1 MKYVNIYSYP
11 RLTSRKHW
19 TTFRSIWAS
28 IERSSSFCRWIFRY
42 RVNCDHFFTK
52 PLRSNAKSN
61 SSLRFFP
68 FSTDHPWRKRK
79 LAVKQ
84 ALPFR
89 PLTLSYFSLRVGR
102 RVYSYFLFV
111 SCPGLL
117 FKLSV
122 DISPWKRWLQT
133 RSEQLWWGG
142 GGREHESQ
150 FRACSLCILIDAAS
164 ERDKWFSWL
173 DAFHGV
179 KLFQD
184 PKRWEPCFLLIYWY
198 DKMIFRPYRCVHL
211 WQDFLK
217 WNEYNFLRYQLFTSR
232 HNE

>member
-1 MKYVNIYSYP
+1 MDLS
-11 RLTSRKHW
+11 LSSQL
-19 TTFRSIWAS
+19 RSLFHETPSFQREIEFLPSFLS
-28 IERSSSFCRWIFRY
+28 IFDRSS
-42 RVNCDHFFTK
+42 
-52 PLRSNAKSN
+52 L
-61 SSLRFFP
+61 
-68 FSTDHPWRKRK
+68 RKRK

>member
-1 MKYVNIYSYP
+1 M
-11 RLTSRKHW
+11 LT
-19 TTFRSIWAS
+19 
-28 IERSSSFCRWIFRY
+28 RY

-52 PLRSNAKSN
+52 P
-61 SSLRFFP
+61 LRFFP

-89 PLTLSYFSLRVGR
+89 PLTLFYFSLRVGR

-184 PKRWEPCFLLIYWY
+184 PKRWEPCFLGSIDMIKWFFGLIVAYIF
-198 DKMIFRPYRCVHL
+198 DKIF
-211 WQDFLK
+211 
-217 WNEYNFLRYQLFTSR
+217 WNGTNTIFFDINFSR
-232 HNE
+232 RIKHKSLYGKFSDHEVRIEIR